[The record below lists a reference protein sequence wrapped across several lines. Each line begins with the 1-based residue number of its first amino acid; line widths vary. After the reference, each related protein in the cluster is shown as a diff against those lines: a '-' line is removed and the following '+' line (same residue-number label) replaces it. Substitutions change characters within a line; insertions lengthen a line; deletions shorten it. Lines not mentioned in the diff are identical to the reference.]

1 VVQNIGKG
9 LKEARERAG
18 LTQNA
23 LARRARM
30 TASQV
35 SQVESGKRVD
45 PQFSTVVRLAV
56 ALGVSLDEIAA
67 LSGFEIAFGRQVS
80 VSRDPLAETEATLIS
95 IQRSLSSLQ
104 RKVAS
109 ALNSL
114 PTMKRKR

>member
-1 VVQNIGKG
+1 VQNIGKG
-9 LKEARERAG
+9 LKAARERSG

-45 PQFSTVVRLAV
+45 PQFSTVARLAV

-67 LSGFEIAFGRQVS
+67 LGGFEVAPGRQVS
-80 VSRDPLAETEATLIS
+80 IRRDPLAEVETTLMS
-95 IQRSLSSLQ
+95 IQRSLGALE
-104 RKVAS
+104 RKVTS

>member
-1 VVQNIGKG
+1 MQNIGKG

-67 LSGFEIAFGRQVS
+67 LGGFDVAPGRKVS
-80 VSRDPLAETEATLIS
+80 VRRDPLAEVEANLIS
-95 IQRSLSSLQ
+95 VQRGLGGLE
-104 RKVAS
+104 RKVAL

-114 PTMKRKR
+114 PTTKRKR

>member
-1 VVQNIGKG
+1 
-9 LKEARERAG
+9 
-18 LTQNA
+18 
-23 LARRARM
+23 M

-35 SQVESGKRVD
+35 SQVESGKRED

-67 LSGFEIAFGRQVS
+67 LGGFDVAPGRQVS
-80 VSRDPLAETEATLIS
+80 IRRDPLAEVEANLIS
-95 IQRSLSSLQ
+95 VQRGLGGLE
-104 RKVAS
+104 RKVTS

>member
-1 VVQNIGKG
+1 M
-9 LKEARERAG
+9 AREGAG

-45 PQFSTVVRLAV
+45 PQFSTVARLAA
-56 ALGVSLDEIAA
+56 ALGVPLDEIAA
-67 LSGFEIAFGRQVS
+67 LGGFDTISNRQPSGR
-80 VSRDPLAETEATLIS
+80 RDPLAETEATFLS
-95 IQRSLSSLQ
+95 IQRSLGRLE
-104 RKVAS
+104 RKVTS

-114 PTMKRKR
+114 PTTKRRR

>member
-1 VVQNIGKG
+1 VQNIGKG
-9 LKEARERAG
+9 LKAARERAG

-45 PQFSTVVRLAV
+45 PQFSTVARLAI

-67 LSGFEIAFGRQVS
+67 LGGFDVPPGRQVP
-80 VSRDPLAETEATLIS
+80 VRRDPLADVEATLIS
-95 IQRSLSSLQ
+95 IQRTLSGLE
-104 RKVAS
+104 RKVTS